1 MDTSSLTSN
10 EEIQSLWMKSG
21 DSLRDY
27 LWSHSPALYFTLIRK
42 EDGWFLDTGIA
53 HIQNN
58 ELIELNSTMVIRAN
72 INTKTL
78 IIVNNEDLSGIE
90 HNQLLN
96 LSDEGERWEGDV
108 LNDQPFGWG
117 VLYDNDN
124 NRIYEGFRI
133 GELGVCY
140 GTHYYSDIGV
150 IEYKGELCEGKR
162 WGHGVQYDRNG
173 RVVYDGDWINNEV
186 MEKRIEITEENENT
200 VLLHNRIEELVI
212 GEHCWNYEGL
222 TAVDFKYMPFLRELT
237 VNNHSLDHVRE
248 ITLSGLQ
255 HLERTLFL
263 CSPFSIKGSFC
274 VRDCPVLSSL
284 RIGDGAFVS
293 YVSCVIESNAML
305 KEIVIGELY
314 DYDESFYHGELVV
327 KGVACW
333 SVLRNRLAQAGNHYA
348 W

>member
-1 MDTSSLTSN
+1 M
-10 EEIQSLWMKSG
+10 
-21 DSLRDY
+21 
-27 LWSHSPALYFTLIRK
+27 
-42 EDGWFLDTGIA
+42 
-53 HIQNN
+53 
-58 ELIELNSTMVIRAN
+58 
-72 INTKTL
+72 
-78 IIVNNEDLSGIE
+78 
-90 HNQLLN
+90 
-96 LSDEGERWEGDV
+96 
-108 LNDQPFGWG
+108 
-117 VLYDNDN
+117 
-124 NRIYEGFRI
+124 
-133 GELGVCY
+133 
-140 GTHYYSDIGV
+140 
-150 IEYKGELCEGKR
+150 EYKGELCEGKR

-173 RVVYDGDWINNEV
+173 RVVYDGDWMNNEA
-186 MEKRIEITEENENT
+186 MEKRIEITEEKENT
-200 VLLHNRIEELVI
+200 VLLHNRIEELII

-314 DYDESFYHGELVV
+314 NYDESFYHGELVV

-333 SVLRNRLAQAGNHYA
+333 SVLRNRLAQTHYA
-348 W
+348 NHHQRAERIVPMGRTRNPREFVPLLRLKDRHAVAYYLQLPSRLLQP